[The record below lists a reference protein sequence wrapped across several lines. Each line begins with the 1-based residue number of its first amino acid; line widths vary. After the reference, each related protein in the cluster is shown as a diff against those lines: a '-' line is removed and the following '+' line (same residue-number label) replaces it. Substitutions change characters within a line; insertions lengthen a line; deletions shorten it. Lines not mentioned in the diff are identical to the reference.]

1 MKVVDIKGFRKANGI
16 QQIELADFLGVS
28 NSFISQ
34 IERGEREIPESKL
47 DRIVRNEK
55 GWDTS
60 LLYKEVSV
68 VESKMNEL
76 ARKEAEAAREIRL
89 IPLLPF
95 SAVAG
100 FLCDGDTT
108 VDSYPASEVISVPDF
123 SKLGADCAIRVEGNS
138 MFPKFS
144 NGDMLAIRILHS
156 PTFFQWGRIYV
167 ISTEQGCMV
176 KRLFPDP
183 NDEDKIICHS
193 ENSENYPDYKITK
206 DDVLGVAIVVGHA
219 GVE

>member
-1 MKVVDIKGFRKANGI
+1 MKVIDIKGFRKANRI
-16 QQIELADFLGVS
+16 PQIELAEYLGVS

-34 IERGEREIPESKL
+34 IERRERDIPDSKL
-47 DRIVRNEK
+47 DKIMRNDK

-60 LLYKEVSV
+60 MIYKEENI
-68 VESKMNEL
+68 VESKLNEII
-76 ARKEAEAAREIRL
+76 REEAKAVQEVNL

-95 SAVAG
+95 TAVAG
-100 FLCDGDTT
+100 FLCNGDTS
-108 VDSYPASEVISVPDF
+108 VDSYPATEVVSFPDF
-123 SKLGADCAIRVEGNS
+123 SRLGADCAIRVEGNS

-144 NGDMLAIRILHS
+144 NGDILAIRILHS

-167 ISTEQGCMV
+167 VSTEQGCMV

-183 NDEDKIICHS
+183 TDEQKIICHS
-193 ENSENYPDYKITK
+193 ENSDNYPDYKITK